1 MISYITIYNHLI
13 IYLILTSF
21 SISPSLLRRRFELW
35 ATSTFWGSS
44 ACWDLAEET
53 VQGLMTWFW
62 IFTYLQNV
70 ICDIILYI
78 HILIYIYIYDI
89 LYIIYHYIMILYNI
103 YIYWYIDILYL
114 YIYHFIS
121 SFIHISENIHSYHDT
136 CQNFPWES
144 DSIDIWY
151 SFTSICYMVFIVYS
165 YIIILSYYI
174 LSNVIIFLFARLS
187 APEAVMIA
195 CFNYLLWDCI
205 LLYYWSVLSPSV
217 KYH

>member
-1 MISYITIYNHLI
+1 MMMIIYIYIYMISYITIYNHLI

-78 HILIYIYIYDI
+78 HILIYIYDI

-103 YIYWYIDILYL
+103 YILIYWYIVSVHL
-114 YIYHFIS
+114 
-121 SFIHISENIHSYHDT
+121 SFY
-136 CQNFPWES
+136 
-144 DSIDIWY
+144 
-151 SFTSICYMVFIVYS
+151 
-165 YIIILSYYI
+165 
-174 LSNVIIFLFARLS
+174 
-187 APEAVMIA
+187 
-195 CFNYLLWDCI
+195 
-205 LLYYWSVLSPSV
+205 
-217 KYH
+217 

>member
-89 LYIIYHYIMILYNI
+89 LYIIYHYIMILYI
-103 YIYWYIDILYL
+103 YIYIDILIYCIFTFIILLVHSSIFLKTYIATMIHVKIFPENLIVLTYGIVLHL
-114 YIYHFIS
+114 YV
-121 SFIHISENIHSYHDT
+121 
-136 CQNFPWES
+136 
-144 DSIDIWY
+144 IWY
-151 SFTSICYMVFIVYS
+151 SLFIL
-165 YIIILSYYI
+165 ILSYYHI
-174 LSNVIIFLFARLS
+174 VKCHNISFCETLSTWS
-187 APEAVMIA
+187 SD
-195 CFNYLLWDCI
+195 DCMF
-205 LLYYWSVLSPSV
+205 
-217 KYH
+217 

>member
-78 HILIYIYIYDI
+78 HILIYIYDI
-89 LYIIYHYIMILYNI
+89 LYIIYHYIMILYI
-103 YIYWYIDILYL
+103 YIDILIYCIFTFIILLVHSSIFLKTYIATMIHVKIFPENLIVLTYGIVLHL
-114 YIYHFIS
+114 YV
-121 SFIHISENIHSYHDT
+121 
-136 CQNFPWES
+136 
-144 DSIDIWY
+144 IWY
-151 SFTSICYMVFIVYS
+151 SLFIL
-165 YIIILSYYI
+165 ILSYYHI
-174 LSNVIIFLFARLS
+174 VKCHNISFCETLSTWS
-187 APEAVMIA
+187 SD
-195 CFNYLLWDCI
+195 DCMF
-205 LLYYWSVLSPSV
+205 
-217 KYH
+217 

>member
-1 MISYITIYNHLI
+1 M
-13 IYLILTSF
+13 ILTSF

-78 HILIYIYIYDI
+78 HILIYIYMIYCISYIII
-89 LYIIYHYIMILYNI
+89 LWYYIIYILL
-103 YIYWYIDILYL
+103 YWY
-114 YIYHFIS
+114 IS